1 MHNDNIVNNVHLMSK
16 VLEVKVT
23 YTSAVPAVLW
33 DVMSMDETS
42 PGLACGGVTGPLH
55 LNFFALLTTFDITW
69 SYNLSFFEGGR
80 DCLPECVVFIFSVA
94 IRV

>member
-33 DVMSMDETS
+33 DVMSMKR
-42 PGLACGGVTGPLH
+42 H
-55 LNFFALLTTFDITW
+55 LDL
-69 SYNLSFFEGGR
+69 
-80 DCLPECVVFIFSVA
+80 
-94 IRV
+94 RVEE